1 MNIFLSDGAMR
12 QGVLTEPRPDLELY
26 ETRLKMTDLH
36 HWVLGACNTNTVN
49 EDLRPLSWIREEDM
63 DLV

>member
-1 MNIFLSDGAMR
+1 MR
-12 QGVLTEPRPDLELY
+12 QGVLNEPRPYLELY